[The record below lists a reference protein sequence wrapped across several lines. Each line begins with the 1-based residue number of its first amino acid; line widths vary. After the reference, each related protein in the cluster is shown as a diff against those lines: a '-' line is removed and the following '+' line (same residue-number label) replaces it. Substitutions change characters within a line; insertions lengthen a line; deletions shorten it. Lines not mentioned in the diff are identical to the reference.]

1 MTRTEP
7 VDGAPWRNRA
17 SIAVPLQHPH
27 RQDLLH
33 EQWQRR
39 FGHLAHVR
47 QLRLPADRTAG
58 MHRTRVERR
67 LVGDVAVS
75 RQFSDPIAGVSGHG
89 DADGRADLVAVH
101 IIRSGSLSVEDTAR
115 RADLGPGTL
124 CIRDLHS
131 RWRFAYTAPTDC
143 RVLLLPRAAL
153 LGQLR
158 RTRLPALTVAPATAP
173 ESRLLLAHLD
183 TAWALSEHLGPAG
196 THAAGA
202 ALSLLL
208 TGLIGTHAATAVP
221 AHAPVPAPAPTLRAA
236 ATAYADRRLR
246 DPGLTPAA
254 IARALHVSVRTLH
267 RAFADGESVMA
278 YVRRRRL
285 ESARRELD
293 HPGGEYT
300 VADVASRWQ
309 FADPSHFRR
318 TYRNTYG
325 QPPRRG

>member
-7 VDGAPWRNRA
+7 TDAAPWRHRA
-17 SIAVPLQHPH
+17 SIDVPLHHPH

-33 EQWQRR
+33 EQWRRR

-58 MHRTRVERR
+58 THRTRVEHR

-101 IIRSGSLSVEDTAR
+101 VIRSGSLRIEDTTR
-115 RADLGPGTL
+115 RAELGPGTL

-143 RVLLLPRAAL
+143 RVLLLPRAGL
-153 LGQLR
+153 LGQLP

-183 TAWALSEHLGPAG
+183 TAWALSEHLGPVG

-208 TGLIGTHAATAVP
+208 TGLIDT
-221 AHAPVPAPAPTLRAA
+221 PAPAPAQALRAA
-236 ATAYADRRLR
+236 ATAYVDQRLR
-246 DPGLTPAA
+246 DPDLTPAA
-254 IARALHVSVRTLH
+254 IARALNVSVRTLH

-278 YVRRRRL
+278 HVRRRRL
-285 ESARRELD
+285 EGARSELD
-293 HPGGEYT
+293 QPGGTYT
-300 VADVASRWQ
+300 VADIASRWQ

-318 TYRNTYG
+318 TYRNAYG